1 MTDLDDKIDREIAQF
16 AAEMVDWP
24 PEKLSGALGDLC
36 VAGINFEAT
45 REQRVKKIRTLFY
58 FVLMEVR

>member
-1 MTDLDDKIDREIAQF
+1 MTDLDDEIDRDTAQF

-24 PEKLSGALGDLC
+24 PEKLSAALGDLC

-45 REQRVKKIRTLFY
+45 REQRVKKLQSLFY